1 MALLLVDT
9 SLLFVCRF
17 RADSCRRPPTTA
29 DDRADS
35 TADDRRRPPTTCR
48 FHCRRPPTTVPIPL
62 PTTADDRRRPC
73 RFHCRRPPTT
83 ADDRADSTADDRRRP
98 PTTVPIPLPTTADDR
113 ADSTADDR
121 RRPCRFKIS
130 DQYFARRQAAA
141 ESAAETVRPSGSP
154 SPVRPTRPARPGA
167 NVATGNILADADAA
181 FTMDLNDE
189 PANADAHADVAGPPV
204 DSRHIEK
211 AAWAMMDKAEMK
223 LGLHKGKFSVLRLY
237 ANPAIR
243 SKYPIHCILAL
254 VVYGAVHNEADCERT
269 FAFSGSYHLEP
280 KPAMVW
286 FTMGWLLPR
295 HQATVVRSST

>member
-17 RADSCRRPPTTA
+17 ACRFH
-29 DDRADS
+29 
-35 TADDRRRPPTTCR
+35 RRRP
-48 FHCRRPPTTVPIPL
+48 
-62 PTTADDRRRPC
+62 
-73 RFHCRRPPTT
+73 
-83 ADDRADSTADDRRRP
+83 
-98 PTTVPIPLPTTADDR
+98 PTTADDR

-181 FTMDLNDE
+181 FTVDLNDE
-189 PANADAHADVAGPPV
+189 PANADAHADVAGLPV

-269 FAFSGSYHLEP
+269 FAFSGSYQPEP
-280 KPAMVW
+280 KPRCILWKPRCILWSGSRWDGYYLDINPPW
-286 FTMGWLLPR
+286 FVPR
-295 HQATVVRSST
+295 HDS